1 LFINVPS
8 KETLVKAK
16 SMTAKDMC
24 KHDVVAAER
33 ETPLTVCA
41 KLMRDE
47 HVGSLVVTVAK
58 NGQQIPV
65 GILTDRD
72 ITVAAVAF
80 SLDPDAIT
88 AGDIMT
94 QPLITARPDEDQMSV
109 LARMKKNG
117 VRRIPVVAKDETL
130 IGILAADDVWETL
143 AGELD
148 SLVRVMRTEQR
159 KEQRSRPASRAAH
172 PS

>member
-1 LFINVPS
+1 
-8 KETLVKAK
+8 VKAK
-16 SMTAKDMC
+16 SKTVKDMC
-24 KHDVVAAER
+24 KHDVVAVEH
-33 ETPLTVCA
+33 ETPLTACA

-47 HVGSLVVTVAK
+47 HVGSLVVTEAK
-58 NGQQIPV
+58 NGRQIPV

-94 QPLITARPDEDQMSV
+94 QPLISAHPDEDLMSV
-109 LARMKKNG
+109 LTRMKKSG
-117 VRRIPVVAKDETL
+117 VRRVPIVAKDETL
-130 IGILAADDVWETL
+130 VGILAADDIWETL

-148 SLVRVMRTEQR
+148 GLVRVMRAEQR
-159 KEQRSRPASRAAH
+159 KEQRERPASRAAH